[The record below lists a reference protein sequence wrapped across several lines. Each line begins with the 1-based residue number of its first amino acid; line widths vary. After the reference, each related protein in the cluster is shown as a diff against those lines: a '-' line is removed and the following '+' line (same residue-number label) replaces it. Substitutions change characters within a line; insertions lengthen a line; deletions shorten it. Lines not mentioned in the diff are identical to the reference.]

1 MAKTKILCSE
11 AKRIFVEEAKVTA
24 GETGFVSLL
33 EIFGAGNLRE
43 VLYRAEEKGFAFLSA
58 DESEQGI
65 RLALSWQSSSGGEVF
80 RGVTVAEAVFLNFA
94 MRFKNAFDGN
104 TVSHADVV
112 MRKHYERKRK
122 WRDKKNKILMF
133 LFSLI
138 PGAGQ
143 MYMGFMKQGLSLM
156 TIFATLCAVGIW
168 LDIKPRFSLHRSF
181 CCTAFSMQPTRI
193 RWTQKRLKIG
203 GSLSLGR

>member
-1 MAKTKILCSE
+1 MVLPPDLLEKYQRRRDFYNQTASKTEQIALCQFIRDGHLESQIRKSRKHYLAKTKILCSE

-65 RLALSWQSSSGGEVF
+65 RLALSCAAVP
-80 RGVTVAEAVFLNFA
+80 VAEAVFLNFA

-122 WRDKKNKILMF
+122 WRDKR
-133 LFSLI
+133 
-138 PGAGQ
+138 
-143 MYMGFMKQGLSLM
+143 
-156 TIFATLCAVGIW
+156 
-168 LDIKPRFSLHRSF
+168 IKY
-181 CCTAFSMQPTRI
+181 
-193 RWTQKRLKIG
+193 
-203 GSLSLGR
+203 